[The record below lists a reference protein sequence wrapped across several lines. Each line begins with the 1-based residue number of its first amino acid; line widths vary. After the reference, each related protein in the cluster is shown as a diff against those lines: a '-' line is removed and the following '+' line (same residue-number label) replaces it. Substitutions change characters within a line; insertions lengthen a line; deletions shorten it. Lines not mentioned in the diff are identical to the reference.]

1 MPRMSETNRGGDD
14 EQVRRDTSYSPASDK
29 ETEQRQQDPAESAAT
44 DDAAIDENDV
54 KVLPGTGG
62 PDDTGDVEVD
72 DDELNMPRN
81 PS

>member
-1 MPRMSETNRGGDD
+1 MSETNRGGDD

-29 ETEQRQQDPAESAAT
+29 ETEQRQQDPAQSAAT